1 MKFSVSGMSCAAC
14 QSHVEKAVNSLEG
27 VSSCSVSLL
36 TNSMDVE
43 GVAKPDDII
52 NAVRKAGYD
61 AAQEGSSSEST
72 IAKSLEDN
80 ESPKIRKRLI
90 SSLILMC
97 ILMYVAMGHVM
108 FSWPLPNALSSNPL
122 NIALLE
128 LLITTLV
135 LVINQHFF
143 ISGFK
148 ALISKAPNM
157 DTLVSLGSAASYIY
171 SIALIFQMNQSA
183 QSGEEMHL
191 MHLLHGLYFESAAM
205 ILTLITVGK
214 LLEARSKGKTT
225 DAIKALL
232 ALSPKTAIVER
243 DGKEVEVDAASLL
256 VGDVFILK
264 PGAMIAADGVVI
276 EGSSA
281 VDESSLTGESIPVDK
296 EVGSTVSAGTLN
308 TSGYMKCKAT
318 EVGDKTSLS
327 RIIKLVTDA
336 ASSKAPIAKAADKV
350 SAVFVPSVIA
360 IAIVTFVSWLI
371 AGREFSYALS
381 RAISVLVIS
390 CPCALGLATPV
401 AIMVSSGIG
410 AKNGILFKSA
420 ASLEECGRVSVAA
433 LDKTGTITKG
443 EPAVVG
449 IYPLSVT
456 EDELLSKAS
465 SIEAKSEHPL
475 SRAIINEANKRG
487 IRYKEA
493 NDFEALLG
501 SGVSATVDGKK
512 LIGGNIKLIGDIP
525 ESFRTLSSAL
535 SEEGKTP
542 LFFKEDGVFIGLIAV
557 ADQIRP
563 DSKKAVDELKGL
575 GIKVVMLTGDN
586 EKTAKAI
593 GREAGVDE
601 VVAGLKP
608 EDKAAAIVRL
618 KKDGKVMMVGDG
630 INDAL
635 SLTSADI
642 GLSIGSGTD
651 VAIESAVIILMKN
664 TLLDV
669 SAAIRL
675 SRSTLRNIHENLFW
689 AFFYNA
695 LGIPLAAGLFIPLFG
710 WTLNPMIAAL
720 MMSFSSVSVVSN
732 ALRLNFIRIY
742 DSSRDKKRTNKNKE
756 NRKTME
762 KTMYI
767 KGMMCSHCE
776 ASVNKALMAIDG
788 VESATVSHESG
799 TAIVRLNKNV
809 SDDVLKA
816 AVEAKDYTVTDIK

>member
-14 QSHVEKAVNSLEG
+14 QSHVEKAVNSVDG

-36 TNSMDVE
+36 ANSMNVE
-43 GVAKPDDII
+43 GVAKPDAII

-61 AAQEGSSSEST
+61 ASVEGSSTESS
-72 IAKSLEDN
+72 IAKNLEDN

-148 ALISKAPNM
+148 ALISRAPNM

-243 DGKEVEVDAASLL
+243 EGKEVEVDASSLL

-296 EVGSTVSAGTLN
+296 EIGSTVSAGTLN

-360 IAIVTFVSWLI
+360 IALIAFVSWLI

-449 IYPLSVT
+449 IYPLSIT

-475 SRAIINEANKRG
+475 SRAIINEADKRG

-493 NDFEALLG
+493 VDFEALLG
-501 SGVSATVDGKK
+501 SGVSASVDGKK

-525 ESFRTLSSAL
+525 ESFKTLSSAL

-563 DSKKAVDELKGL
+563 DSRKAVDELKGL

-608 EDKAAAIVRL
+608 EDKAAAIARL

-651 VAIESAVIILMKN
+651 VAIESADIILMKN

-732 ALRLNFIRIY
+732 ALRLNFMRIY

-788 VESATVSHESG
+788 VESVAVSHESG
-799 TAIVRLNKNV
+799 TAIVSLNKNV
-809 SDDVLKA
+809 SNDVLKA

>member
-1 MKFSVSGMSCAAC
+1 
-14 QSHVEKAVNSLEG
+14 
-27 VSSCSVSLL
+27 
-36 TNSMDVE
+36 
-43 GVAKPDDII
+43 
-52 NAVRKAGYD
+52 
-61 AAQEGSSSEST
+61 
-72 IAKSLEDN
+72 
-80 ESPKIRKRLI
+80 
-90 SSLILMC
+90 
-97 ILMYVAMGHVM
+97 
-108 FSWPLPNALSSNPL
+108 
-122 NIALLE
+122 
-128 LLITTLV
+128 
-135 LVINQHFF
+135 
-143 ISGFK
+143 
-148 ALISKAPNM
+148 
-157 DTLVSLGSAASYIY
+157 
-171 SIALIFQMNQSA
+171 
-183 QSGEEMHL
+183 
-191 MHLLHGLYFESAAM
+191 M

-243 DGKEVEVDAASLL
+243 EGKEVEVDASSLL

-296 EVGSTVSAGTLN
+296 EIGSTVSAGTLN

-360 IAIVTFVSWLI
+360 IALIAFVSWLI

-449 IYPLSVT
+449 IYPLSIT
-456 EDELLSKAS
+456 EDVLLSIAS

-475 SRAIINEANKRG
+475 SRAIINEADKRG
-487 IRYKEA
+487 IRFKEA
-493 NDFEALLG
+493 VDFEALLG
-501 SGVSATVDGKK
+501 SGVSASVDGKK

-525 ESFRTLSSAL
+525 ESFKTLSSAL

-542 LFFKEDGVFIGLIAV
+542 LFFKEDDVFIGLIAV

-563 DSKKAVDELKGL
+563 DSRKAVDELKGL

-608 EDKAAAIVRL
+608 EDKAAAIARL

-651 VAIESAVIILMKN
+651 VAIESADIILMKN

-732 ALRLNFIRIY
+732 ALRLNFMRIY

-788 VESATVSHESG
+788 VESVAVSHESG
-799 TAIVRLNKNV
+799 TAIVSLNKNV
-809 SDDVLKA
+809 SNDVLKA